1 MTPSEEEKYRRAR
14 KRIEEIKGFYIHLF
28 IYLIINTV
36 ILVVIYVAT
45 RDEGGNFWEAGHFF
59 TLFFWGIGL
68 LFHAIHTFKL
78 NPFFGEKW
86 EKRQIRKYMEKDRE
100 ESKKYH

>member
-1 MTPSEEEKYRRAR
+1 MIPTEEEKYKRAR
-14 KRIEEIKGFYIHLF
+14 KRIDEIKGFYVHF
-28 IYLIINTV
+28 SVYLIINTA
-36 ILVVIYVAT
+36 ILVLLFITT
-45 RDEGGNFWEAGHFF
+45 RDKGEDFWKTGHFF

-86 EKRQIRKYMEKDRE
+86 EKRQIRKYLEKDKE
-100 ESKKYH
+100 ESKKYQ